1 MTRHPIDPDVGPG
14 RTGPVDTPGVDPDDF
29 RDALA
34 RWAATVTIVAVRD
47 GSDVHGVTVTSFIPV
62 SAEPPRVLV
71 SLGPNARVVPFLDE
85 GTSFAVS
92 LLDAGQRRVAS
103 DFADS
108 YQVGA
113 SPFVA
118 AGPPVVEGAVV
129 ALVCGVERL
138 IEVQGGVRLVL
149 AQVHA
154 VRETGGDEPLV
165 YHRRGY
171 RRLEAE

>member
-1 MTRHPIDPDVGPG
+1 MTRHPIDPDVDAG
-14 RTGPVDTPGVDPDDF
+14 RTGPVDSPAADPDDF

-47 GSDVHGVTVTSFIPV
+47 GSEVHGVTVTSFVPV

-85 GTSFAVS
+85 GTHFAVS

-108 YQVGA
+108 FQVGP
-113 SPFVA
+113 SPFA
-118 AGPPVVEGAVV
+118 ATGPPVVEGAVV
-129 ALVCGVERL
+129 ALVCEVERL
-138 IEVQGGVRLVL
+138 IEVAGGVRLVL
-149 AQVHA
+149 ARVEA
-154 VRETGGDEPLV
+154 VREPGGTEPLV
-165 YHRRGY
+165 YHRREY
-171 RRLEAE
+171 RRLEGE